1 MLVGLLSCLGSPRI
15 RIMTGSFCTV
25 LLLGLIGGMIYV
37 GVVEKVNW
45 KITGGYIGKANVYD
59 MTKLS
64 IFFFD
69 LLT

>member
-25 LLLGLIGGMIYV
+25 LFLGLIGGMIYV

-45 KITGGYIGKANVYD
+45 NITGGYIGKTN
-59 MTKLS
+59 
-64 IFFFD
+64 I
-69 LLT
+69 